1 MNIKAIMDLFGA
13 SSNKPANVN
22 VKVTNEGA
30 KKAVNTAGKT
40 LKNSLET
47 AQTVKEAL
55 MTVST
60 QLKDAANSLNANK
73 AAVANGAA
81 DAVKANLPAV
91 GGVFSQM
98 GGSPATAALIGGMPK
113 SVIAGG
119 ARRAVEEGVRQLRKL
134 SGAAREGAEAIN
146 SGLGMVARGATY
158 VSRNAKRVDMRRVNR
173 ALEGAGRV
181 ANNNVPGNVNV
192 NVSSNLNAE
201 VNSAVKNNADEIASM
216 AAGFNNSRR
225 NSRKNRF
232 NNSRKNGGFANNA
245 RKNSRKNRFNNSRKN
260 GGFANN
266 ARKNSRKN
274 RKDSRKN
281 RKNGGF
287 ANNARK
293 NSRKN
298 ERKDGGYFNFF

>member
-1 MNIKAIMDLFGA
+1 MDLFGSA
-13 SSNKPANVN
+13 NKPANVN
-22 VKVTNEGA
+22 VKVTNDGA

-40 LKNSLET
+40 LKNSLAT
-47 AQTVKEAL
+47 AQTVKNAL
-55 MTVST
+55 LTVST

-91 GGVFSQM
+91 GGVVAQM

-119 ARRAVEEGVRQLRKL
+119 ARRAVEEGVRQLKKL

-146 SGLGMVARGATY
+146 AGLGMVARGATY
-158 VSRNAKRVDMRRVNR
+158 VARNAKRVDLRRVNR

-181 ANNNVPGNVNV
+181 ANNNVGGLAKV
-192 NVSSNLNAE
+192 NVSSNLNSE
-201 VNSAVKNNADEIASM
+201 VNATVENNAEEVAAM
-216 AAGFNNSRR
+216 AAGFANDRRGSRR
-225 NSRKNRF
+225 NN
-232 NNSRKNGGFANNA
+232 RKNGGFANMN
-245 RKNSRKNRFNNSRKN
+245 RKNSRKNE
-260 GGFANN
+260 
-266 ARKNSRKN
+266 
-274 RKDSRKN
+274 RKN

-287 ANNARK
+287 ANMNRK

-298 ERKDGGYFNFF
+298 ERKDGGFFNFF

>member
-1 MNIKAIMDLFGA
+1 MDLFGSA
-13 SSNKPANVN
+13 NKPANVN

-40 LKNSLET
+40 LKNSLAT
-47 AQTVKEAL
+47 AQTVKNAL
-55 MTVST
+55 LTVST

-119 ARRAVEEGVRQLRKL
+119 ARRAVEEGVRQLKKL

-146 SGLGMVARGATY
+146 AGLGMVARGATY
-158 VSRNAKRVDMRRVNR
+158 VSRNAKRVDLRRVNR

-181 ANNNVPGNVNV
+181 ANNNVGGLANV
-192 NVSSNLNAE
+192 NVSSNLNSE
-201 VNSAVKNNADEIASM
+201 VNSVVENNAEEVAAM
-216 AAGFNNSRR
+216 AAGFANDRR
-225 NSRKNRF
+225 GS
-232 NNSRKNGGFANNA
+232 
-245 RKNSRKNRFNNSRKN
+245 RKNSRRASRRN
-260 GGFANN
+260 
-266 ARKNSRKN
+266 
-274 RKDSRKN
+274 N

-287 ANNARK
+287 ANMERKNRFANMERKASRKNRKNRKSGGFANNSRK

-298 ERKDGGYFNFF
+298 ERKDGGFFSFF

>member
-1 MNIKAIMDLFGA
+1 MDLFGSA
-13 SSNKPANVN
+13 NKPANVN
-22 VKVTNEGA
+22 VKVTNDGA

-40 LKNSLET
+40 LKNSLAT
-47 AQTVKEAL
+47 AQTVKNAL
-55 MTVST
+55 LTVST

-81 DAVKANLPAV
+81 EAVKANLPAV
-91 GGVFSQM
+91 GGVVSQM

-158 VSRNAKRVDMRRVNR
+158 VARNAKRVDLRRVNR

-181 ANNNVPGNVNV
+181 ANNNVGGLANV
-192 NVSSNLNAE
+192 NVSANLGPE
-201 VNSAVKNNADEIASM
+201 VNSAVENNAEEVAKM
-216 AAGFNNSRR
+216 AAGFANDRRNSRRNRKNGGFANMERRNNRFANERR
-225 NSRKNRF
+225 NSRKNSRR
-232 NNSRKNGGFANNA
+232 NSRKNGGFANME
-245 RKNSRKNRFNNSRKN
+245 RR
-260 GGFANN
+260 
-266 ARKNSRKN
+266 
-274 RKDSRKN
+274 
-281 RKNGGF
+281 
-287 ANNARK
+287 

-298 ERKDGGYFNFF
+298 ERKDGGFFSFF

>member
-1 MNIKAIMDLFGA
+1 MNIKAIMDLFGSA
-13 SSNKPANVN
+13 NKPANVN

-134 SGAAREGAEAIN
+134 SGAARDGADAIN

-192 NVSSNLNAE
+192 NVSSNLNTE

-225 NSRKNRF
+225 NNRRNSRKNGGFNNSRKNRK
-232 NNSRKNGGFANNA
+232 NRKNGGFANNA
-245 RKNSRKNRFNNSRKN
+245 RKD
-260 GGFANN
+260 
-266 ARKNSRKN
+266 SRKN
-274 RKDSRKN
+274 RKDS

-298 ERKDGGYFNFF
+298 ERKDGGFFSFF